1 MRVICKR
8 RTMLGV
14 APLVG
19 ETAPTDKVNGQQMMV
34 IEMDRVTDHI
44 AMRELT
50 VRHNHAADNCRYNE
64 WANCFTE
71 DGTFEVVGKGM
82 FTLMQPATST
92 V

>member
-1 MRVICKR
+1 
-8 RTMLGV
+8 MLGV

-19 ETAPTDKVNGQQMMV
+19 ETAPADKVNGQQGMV

-50 VRHNHAADNCRYNE
+50 VRYNHAVDDCFYNKWAD
-64 WANCFTE
+64 CFTE
-71 DGTFEVVGKGM
+71 DGTFEVVGEGM